1 MLRGNYSHAVDDKGR
16 VAIPAR
22 FREALSGRLQ
32 DERLV
37 VTNFKR
43 RERPCLDVYPVASWE
58 RFLEKVT
65 DKKRFSPRVGAFEDW
80 YVGNAADVE
89 PDTQG
94 RILIPPP
101 LRSFAQIERDVM
113 IVGLTDKFRI
123 WNRELYHQVNAENE
137 REVFG
142 DATLLDDLGL

>member
-1 MLRGNYSHAVDDKGR
+1 MFRGNYPHGVDEKGR
-16 VAIPAR
+16 VAIHAR
-22 FREALSGRLQ
+22 FREALSRGLQ

-58 RFLEKVT
+58 KLLDKVVEKR
-65 DKKRFSPRVGAFEDW
+65 RFSPRTGAFEDW
-80 YVGNAADVE
+80 YVGNAADAE
-89 PDTQG
+89 LDTQG
-94 RILIPPP
+94 RILIPPQ
-101 LRSFAQIERDVM
+101 LRSFAQLERDLM

-123 WNRELYHQVNAENE
+123 WNRDFYHQVNAENE

-142 DATLLDDLGL
+142 DPTLLDDLGL